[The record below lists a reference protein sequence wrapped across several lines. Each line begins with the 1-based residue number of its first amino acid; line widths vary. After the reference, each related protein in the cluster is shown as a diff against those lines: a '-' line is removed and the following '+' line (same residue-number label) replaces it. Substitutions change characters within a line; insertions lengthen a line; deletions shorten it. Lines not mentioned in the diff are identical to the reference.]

1 MTRKALHALIDSADF
16 ERFESRAS
24 AAGLSVAGL
33 VRRLAYAFLDNN
45 PAAAL
50 VTERPSGK
58 SRERKVRLTVEE
70 MAALEHR
77 ATIEGVSPGAWIVR
91 VLRANL
97 LAKAQPTPAE
107 LDGLRAATEQLAAV
121 GRNLNAAIHRMHR
134 EGREQALPVVE
145 LREAVANLREEA
157 AAVIVAAT
165 SRYRSDR

>member
-1 MTRKALHALIDSADF
+1 MTRKALHALIDVADF

-24 AAGLSVAGL
+24 AAGLTVAGL

-45 PAAAL
+45 PGAAL
-50 VTERPSGK
+50 TTERPSGK

-77 ATIEGVSPGAWIVR
+77 ASNEGVSPGAWIVR

-97 LAKAQPTPAE
+97 LAKAQPTPPE
-107 LDGLRAATEQLAAV
+107 LDALRAATEQLAAV

-134 EGREQALPVVE
+134 EGRGQALPILE
-145 LREAVANLREEA
+145 LRQAVEELRGQA
-157 AAVIVAAT
+157 SAVIVAAT